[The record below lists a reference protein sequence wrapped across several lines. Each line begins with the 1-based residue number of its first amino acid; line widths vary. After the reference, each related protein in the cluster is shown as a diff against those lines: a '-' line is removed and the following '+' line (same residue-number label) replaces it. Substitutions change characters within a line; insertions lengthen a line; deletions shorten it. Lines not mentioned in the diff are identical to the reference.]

1 MTRTA
6 RRYITE
12 LNIDLEDVIF
22 IIQSIKRQYFYK
34 SMTTYADHKI
44 WQDVYHYQ
52 YNDIVFYIKFMADD
66 DGHIIVLFK
75 EK

>member
-1 MTRTA
+1 
-6 RRYITE
+6 
-12 LNIDLEDVIF
+12 
-22 IIQSIKRQYFYK
+22 
-34 SMTTYADHKI
+34 MTTYADHKI